1 MSEWFAKGG
10 VHKLSPKTTFVIKM
24 QSLGVEK
31 TLAIFYWK
39 KLNHEADKEG
49 IHIAHL
55 IIPALCFAPLFHTTD
70 TAVDFSIA
78 LNRMCSATGLTEEL
92 RLKMIRYFEEIYAS
106 GCVDEVFRL
115 EWMALI
121 VAMPRQLDEVA
132 SLLLH
137 DGANAADLYFAL
149 EKGRKTLD
157 ELADAIIE
165 ASK

>member
-10 VHKLSPKTTFVIKM
+10 VHKLPPKTTFVIEM

-31 TLAIFYWK
+31 ALAISYWK
-39 KLNHEADKEG
+39 KLNHEADREC
-49 IHIAHL
+49 IHSAHL

-78 LNRMCSATGLTEEL
+78 LNGMCSAAGLTEEL
-92 RLKMIRYFEEIYAS
+92 RLEMIRYFEEIYAS
-106 GCVDEVFRL
+106 GRVNEVFRL

-121 VAMPRQLDEVA
+121 VAMPRQLNEVA

-137 DGANAADLYFAL
+137 DGANAANLYFAL
-149 EKGRKTLD
+149 KEGRKTLN

-165 ASK
+165 ATR